1 MILASLDEWGFSM
14 IDIRAHTKTDYAVL
28 PDIDSPAMQALD
40 DGDWECLDEIGGLLI
55 AKGANDRFGVTLLH
69 SHFPIGDNEIMIEE
83 PRTGE
88 RAFTLRPV
96 ENRAAG
102 AGDHVAINLEFGSGR
117 DDGALPMI
125 GLEFIR
131 SEALNGIAPV
141 ADSDARVLRDV
152 REVLERRGRL
162 RRFGVGLLH
171 DAIGLKES
179 EVLLET
185 CDLATRALRCIA
197 AGREDKRV
205 GSGVETTWS
214 WSAPAEA
221 EAIDPRAMR
230 TCRRQC
236 TAVRVCFKAED
247 GRHQSQ
253 EGGHEPSGHDVGPD

>member
-1 MILASLDEWGFSM
+1 M

-28 PDIDSPAMQALD
+28 PDIDLPAMQALD

-96 ENRAAG
+96 EHRAAG

-162 RRFGVGLLH
+162 RQFAGVGLLH

-179 EVLLET
+179 GVLLET
-185 CDLATRALRCIA
+185 CDWPPAHALHR
-197 AGREDKRV
+197 GR
-205 GSGVETTWS
+205 S
-214 WSAPAEA
+214 
-221 EAIDPRAMR
+221 
-230 TCRRQC
+230 RRQ
-236 TAVRVCFKAED
+236 APSVAESRPLGRGRLRPGGGD
-247 GRHQSQ
+247 GPAGNTDVPSPMHRRQGLFQ
-253 EGGHEPSGHDVGPD
+253 GGRR